1 MKPPTAAA
9 RSTTPIEPMHM
20 RPLTSSAEKI
30 QNANDKLK
38 SELLEVIS
46 TMEVSLSRVNG
57 KRSDRLKMEKEA
69 GKIMSRR
76 LGSI

>member
-1 MKPPTAAA
+1 MKPPTVA
-9 RSTTPIEPMHM
+9 RSTTPFEPLHM
-20 RPLTSSAEKI
+20 RPLTSSAEQI
-30 QNANDKLK
+30 QVANDKLK
-38 SELLEVIS
+38 SELLEVIG
-46 TMEVSLSRVNG
+46 TMEISLSRVNG